1 MFWIE
6 ADTAV
11 RKDIVDFMMKEAR
24 TAKERSELGITK
36 KNIVFNIYISSASF
50 NSNRLRKI

>member
-24 TAKERSELGITK
+24 TAEERSELGITK